1 MAQESKLSA
10 IHTPSSNNLQ
20 WCFLADA
27 AAAVTAAASITP
39 FITATD
45 RSVVESVSQ
54 GRPLLRTLGQHLLC
68 PFRQP
73 RRFFS
78 TRAVFVV
85 WTLYAVTYFTANTS
99 ETLVER
105 FLDKDTAPTGTIVS
119 AAVFSVNTPLSVWKD
134 VRFAQFFGR
143 PTGGAGTSQAV
154 SGTAAASACS
164 KTLPNMAAA
173 AATAA
178 CTKPIAPPRGTPIS
192 VSAAFLVRDIITVFG
207 SIGLAPHVS
216 ALIPDSVAEGAH
228 AKASVAQL
236 MVPAMTQAVATP
248 AHLLGLDLYNR
259 QHKTSVMDRLDHA
272 RKKLLSTTIMRAF
285 RLIPAFGIGIVLNKD
300 LRSSLRTYEGTKVPI
315 RQ

>member
-1 MAQESKLSA
+1 MAQESKIPTFQS
-10 IHTPSSNNLQ
+10 PSSSNLQ

-27 AAAVTAAASITP
+27 VAAVTAAASITP
-39 FITATD
+39 IITATD

-54 GRPLLRTLGQHLLC
+54 GRPLLRTLGKHLLC
-68 PFRQP
+68 PLREP

-105 FLDKDTAPTGTIVS
+105 FLDKDKAPTGTIVS

-143 PTGGAGTSQAV
+143 PSGGSIASKAV
-154 SGTAAASACS
+154 PSGTTASACS
-164 KTLPNMAAA
+164 STLPNMAAA
-173 AATAA
+173 AATA
-178 CTKPIAPPRGTPIS
+178 CTKPVPPRGTPVS

-207 SIGLAPHVS
+207 SIGLAPHIS
-216 ALIPDSVAEGAH
+216 AAIPDSVAEGAH

-236 MVPAMTQAVATP
+236 IVPAMTQAVATP

-259 QHKTSVMDRLDHA
+259 QGKTGVVDRLDHA
-272 RKKLLSTTIMRAF
+272 RKKLFSTTIMRAF

-300 LRSSLRTYEGTKVPI
+300 LRSTLRNHKGVKMPI
-315 RQ
+315 KQ